1 MRSSIITFIFS
12 LALSLI
18 VSAYVSHLIVL
29 KKGIHRN
36 NKILEREFSN
46 RDFLEL
52 LSGIFKQKDEIDY
65 TLLLDSLK
73 KYETDNIVINLA
85 DISSTLNPNFMDFT
99 LFKYPP
105 LRTLLAENVTWR
117 TLNDYREEI
126 GFITDITK
134 YDKFF
139 KQGNNI
145 FSIYSLPNIN
155 NAADWILKEH
165 YHNYTGN
172 EFKAIIFKDLIVSK
186 RLSQELLDEK
196 SYKEL
201 LRSFDKDIQKTL
213 DVIPSWN
220 VNFVPEVVLRTVLS
234 KNYRGQKIS
243 SYNSK
248 INTIIQTRKR
258 KLITKEELSNIL
270 QIREKEKAALTYLGV
285 QTTFWQ
291 IEVID
296 KKSQIKTIFIY
307 GWSIDHYRLISL
319 KTELL

>member
-46 RDFLEL
+46 RDFLEIL
-52 LSGIFKQKDEIDY
+52 PDIFKQKDEIDY

-145 FSIYSLPNIN
+145 FSIYNLPNIN
-155 NAADWILKEH
+155 NASDWILKEH

-220 VNFVPEVVLRTVLS
+220 VNFVPEVILRTVLS